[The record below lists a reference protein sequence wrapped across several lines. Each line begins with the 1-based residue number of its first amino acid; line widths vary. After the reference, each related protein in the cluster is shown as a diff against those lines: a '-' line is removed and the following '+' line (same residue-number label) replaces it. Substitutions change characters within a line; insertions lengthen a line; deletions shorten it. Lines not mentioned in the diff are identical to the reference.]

1 MPLTR
6 LVYVSR
12 PHRGRMGSDF
22 LATCDEILLAS
33 RRNNAIAAVTG
44 ALIAA
49 PSAFAQAL
57 EGSREAVSDTFARI
71 CRDERH
77 HRIEI
82 MDMREIDER
91 RFGEWTMSFCDLAG
105 IGEGLTRRYRH
116 GHDIDLA
123 ALRPTALLAFL
134 EQAARAQA
142 ADNAILGAP
151 RPRVDMP
158 DDIVF
163 VEAAQ

>member
-12 PHRGRMGSDF
+12 PNMECMGSDF
-22 LATCDEILLAS
+22 LATCDAILLAS
-33 RRNNAIAAVTG
+33 RRNNEIAAVTG

-49 PSAFAQAL
+49 PRAFAQVL
-57 EGSREAVSDTFARI
+57 EGDRSAVSDTFARI

-77 HRIEI
+77 ERIEI

-91 RFGEWTMSFCDLAG
+91 RFGDWTMSFCDMAG
-105 IGEGLTRRYRH
+105 IDEVLTRRYRH
-116 GHDIDLA
+116 SRDFDVA
-123 ALRPTALLAFL
+123 ALGPSALIAFI
-134 EQAARAQA
+134 EEAAEAQA

-151 RPRVDMP
+151 RPRVDIS

-163 VEAAQ
+163 VEAAE